1 MIYLHNTQFQKIQ
14 IHYYCRN
21 TQLKRT
27 TFFLAKESYI
37 IPYSTMSLHETQNL
51 ETILSLTGPTGPND
65 KTCESIL
72 DQRTLF
78 CMLIVLAS
86 CVIDATRS
94 KQVVIPRK
102 KKIVLAHVKKKN
114 SQAVRLK
121 HATASAFAESLPSMP
136 QLLLPQHPCNGTQ
149 NTSSS

>member
-1 MIYLHNTQFQKIQ
+1 
-14 IHYYCRN
+14 
-21 TQLKRT
+21 
-27 TFFLAKESYI
+27 
-37 IPYSTMSLHETQNL
+37 MSLHETQNL

-86 CVIDATRS
+86 CVIDAIRS
-94 KQVVIPRK
+94 EQVV
-102 KKIVLAHVKKKN
+102 LSHVKKKN

-121 HATASAFAESLPSMP
+121 HAAASAESLPSMP
-136 QLLLPQHPCNGTQ
+136 QLLMIIKSEYWINGIFTHVLNIAKHRFQ
-149 NTSSS
+149 ISSTLNHHSILWHRC